1 MRNADQALYMAK
13 EAGRGRARLFEPVYA
28 EIVEQKLD
36 LRRHLRYAVET
47 GALHAHYQPQ
57 VDLRT
62 GRVVGFEALLRWSHP
77 ERGPI
82 SPVEFIPIAESSG
95 LIVDLGRWVL
105 EEACRQGRAWLDA
118 GLPPRTMSVNVSP
131 AQLWNQDF
139 ATVVAAVL
147 AETGF
152 PAELLCLELTESLFV
167 DHTEQQISR
176 TLTALS
182 GLGVRLALDDF
193 GSGYSSLG
201 YLTRLPFDRL
211 KVDRAFV
218 DGISTA
224 PEKRK
229 LLGGIIALSRG
240 LGMTVVAEGAELA
253 AEVDVLGALDCDLVQ
268 GFVFSRPVVPDDVPL
283 VAASIERDARP
294 AQPVLRQVI

>member
-1 MRNADQALYMAK
+1 MK
-13 EAGRGRARLFEPVYA
+13 
-28 EIVEQKLD
+28 
-36 LRRHLRYAVET
+36 
-47 GALHAHYQPQ
+47 
-57 VDLRT
+57 
-62 GRVVGFEALLRWSHP
+62 
-77 ERGPI
+77 
-82 SPVEFIPIAESSG
+82 
-95 LIVDLGRWVL
+95 
-105 EEACRQGRAWLDA
+105 DA
-118 GLPPRTMSVNVSP
+118 GLPPRSVSVNVSP
-131 AQLWNQDF
+131 AQLWSTDF
-139 ATVVAAVL
+139 ETAVSAVL

-152 PAELLCLELTESLFV
+152 PAELLCLELTENLFV
-167 DHTEQQISR
+167 DHTEQRISR
-176 TLTALS
+176 MLTALS
-182 GLGVRLALDDF
+182 DLGVQLALDDF